1 MMTSRD
7 GVAINFESEGHGPH
21 VTLLHGV
28 GSHLQ
33 AWDDVV
39 AALRNDFTLLR
50 YDLRGHGRSGNPP
63 APYRLDDYIA
73 DLAALLD
80 AQSVARTALVG
91 FSFGGM
97 IVSAFAVRH
106 PERVRKLAIV
116 SAVAGRTPEQ
126 RSAVVKR
133 ADELARGGATMTVGA
148 AIERWF
154 TPEFRERHPDIVER
168 QIKRVLGN
176 DPAGY
181 AAAYRVFAE
190 SEVIGELPRIGCPT
204 LVMTGEHDM
213 NSTAAMARAMHE
225 RIRGSRL
232 VILPRYRHSLLIEAG
247 DEVVEEL
254 RTFLKDS
261 SSSGSPRQDDPRR
274 VTE

>member
-1 MMTSRD
+1 MIQSRD
-7 GVAINFESEGHGPH
+7 GVAIHFQSEGDGPH

-33 AWDDVV
+33 AWDGVV

-50 YDLRGHGRSGNPP
+50 YDLRGHGQSGKPP
-63 APYRLDDYIA
+63 APYHLDDYVA

-80 AQSVARTALVG
+80 AQSVARTTLVG

-97 IVSAFAVRH
+97 IVSAFAARH
-106 PERVRKLAIV
+106 SERVGKLAIV
-116 SAVAGRTPEQ
+116 SAVAGRTHEQ
-126 RSAVVKR
+126 RAAVVKR
-133 ADELARGGATMTVGA
+133 ADELARGGAMMTVGA
-148 AIERWF
+148 AVERWF
-154 TPEFRERHPDIVER
+154 TTEFRERHPDTVER
-168 QIKRVLGN
+168 QVQRVLGN

-190 SEVIGELPRIGCPT
+190 SEVIDELPRISCPT
-204 LVMTGEHDM
+204 LVMTGERDV
-213 NSTAAMARAMHE
+213 NSTPAMARAMHE

-247 DEVVEEL
+247 TEVVNEL
-254 RTFLKDS
+254 RAFLKES
-261 SSSGSPRQDDPRR
+261 ASPIPRGSR
-274 VTE
+274 

>member
-1 MMTSRD
+1 MISSRD
-7 GVAINFESEGHGPH
+7 SVAIHFQSEGHGPH

-50 YDLRGHGRSGNPP
+50 YDLRGHGQSGKPP
-63 APYRLDDYIA
+63 APYHLDDYVA

-80 AQSVARTALVG
+80 AQSVARTTLVG

-97 IVSAFAVRH
+97 IVSAFAARH
-106 PERVRKLAIV
+106 SERVGKLAIV
-116 SAVAGRTPEQ
+116 SAVAGRTHEQ
-126 RSAVVKR
+126 RAAVVKR
-133 ADELARGGATMTVGA
+133 ADELARGGAMMTVGA
-148 AIERWF
+148 AVERWF
-154 TPEFRERHPDIVER
+154 TPEFRERHPDTVER
-168 QIKRVLGN
+168 QVQRVLGN

-190 SEVIGELPRIGCPT
+190 SEVIDELPRISCPT
-204 LVMTGEHDM
+204 LVMTGEHDV
-213 NSTAAMARAMHE
+213 NSTPAMARAMHE

-232 VILPRYRHSLLIEAG
+232 VILPRYRHSLLIEAAP
-247 DEVVEEL
+247 EVVNEL
-254 RTFLKDS
+254 RAFLKES
-261 SSSGSPRQDDPRR
+261 ASPIPRGSR
-274 VTE
+274 